1 MSRKIIIAAVT
12 RNLAIGIGGDMPFHI
27 SADLRRFKS
36 LTMGYPIIM
45 GRRTFESFPGGA
57 LPGRR
62 NIVIS
67 RNPSARFD
75 GAETATSLDEALAMT
90 ADAEKLF
97 IIGGGQVYSQAMAIA
112 DELDLTEIDAV
123 ADNADTFFPEITDE
137 WSLTEVSEPMTD
149 PRSGARFRFTC
160 RKRK

>member
-1 MSRKIIIAAVT
+1 MSRKIIIAAIT
-12 RNLAIGIGGDMPFHI
+12 RNLAIGIKGDMPYHI

-45 GRRTFESFPGGA
+45 GRRTFESFPTGA

-67 RNPSARFD
+67 RNPEAVFKD
-75 GAETATSLDEALAMT
+75 AEKVSSLEDALRLT
-90 ADAEKLF
+90 ADAEKVF
-97 IIGGGQVYSQAMAIA
+97 IIGGGQIYSQAMNLA

-123 ADNADTFFPEITDE
+123 TENADTFFPEITHDWVITSQTDE
-137 WSLTEVSEPMTD
+137 MTD
-149 PRSGARFRFTC
+149 PRSGAKFRFTC